1 MSSASV
7 RTRFG
12 ATIQRDF
19 VQIPERNQSSEEVS
33 SNLAQAFGAHLQGN
47 IMRFC
52 LSDTLFAV
60 VCFAVLLIQGCGE
73 SGEKESAP
81 WESALHR
88 CQLPVFVWVPSFQPA
103 FQVR

>member
-19 VQIPERNQSSEEVS
+19 VQILERNQSSEGVS
-33 SNLAQAFGAHLQGN
+33 STLAQAFGAHLHGSV
-47 IMRFC
+47 MSFC
-52 LSDTLFAV
+52 RPDTLFAV
-60 VCFAVLLIQGCGE
+60 VCFAVLRLQGCGE

-88 CQLPVFVWVPSFQPA
+88 CQLPVVLWVPGFQLA
-103 FQVR
+103 FQEY